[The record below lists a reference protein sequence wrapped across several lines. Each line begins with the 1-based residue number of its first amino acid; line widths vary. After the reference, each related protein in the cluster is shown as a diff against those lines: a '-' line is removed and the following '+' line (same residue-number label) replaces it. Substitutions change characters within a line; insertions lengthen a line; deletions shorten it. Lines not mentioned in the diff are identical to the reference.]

1 MGATDNL
8 RVENMEHD
16 LKRINTM
23 IIKPMV
29 ASLIIAGYFAGMF
42 TVSF

>member
-1 MGATDNL
+1 M
-8 RVENMEHD
+8 VEVMEYD

-23 IIKPMV
+23 VIKPLV

-42 TVSF
+42 TASF

>member
-1 MGATDNL
+1 M
-8 RVENMEHD
+8 VETMD
-16 LKRINTM
+16 YDYKRIHVM